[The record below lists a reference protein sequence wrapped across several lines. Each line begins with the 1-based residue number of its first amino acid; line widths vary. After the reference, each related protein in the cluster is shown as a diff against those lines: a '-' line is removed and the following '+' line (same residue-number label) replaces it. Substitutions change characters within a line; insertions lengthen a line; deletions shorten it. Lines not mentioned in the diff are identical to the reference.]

1 MNTEEIKKQ
10 ARKEF
15 DERFELALEQ
25 DPELRGIGKEIKSL
39 IDSLID
45 KTVQM
50 TEDRVKFLLND
61 LQETFYTEIQK
72 VDNRYKDSSIGI
84 QQAKWSHSNEI
95 RLIFSKLKSNFL
107 ESLRKQHHLIQIKF

>member
-1 MNTEEIKKQ
+1 MTTEEIKQQ
-10 ARKEF
+10 AHEEF
-15 DERFELALEQ
+15 NEVCKTVNVAELLDQ
-25 DPELRGIGKEIKSL
+25 DFDLKFKSF

-50 TEDRVKFLLND
+50 TEERVKFLLND